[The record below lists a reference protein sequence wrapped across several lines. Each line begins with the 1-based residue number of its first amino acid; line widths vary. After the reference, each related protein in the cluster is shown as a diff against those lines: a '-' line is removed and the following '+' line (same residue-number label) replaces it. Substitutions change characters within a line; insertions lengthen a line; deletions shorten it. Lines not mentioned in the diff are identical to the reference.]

1 MSRLLSVHAAATA
14 RSPDFVKKRPVRK
27 SSRKGQAVEGG
38 TITRVMPLD
47 LASLDATIAARR
59 AEFAARAERSGRK
72 DVFPFL
78 ELPRELRDQIYNYAF
93 HIPDDRADRALR
105 IERRHLKY
113 FRPSAASILLVLH
126 HEYFLLNRQIAREA
140 LELLFK
146 NHIVYLSCGPY
157 VLKQLLSRV
166 EATGGP
172 GKQWLRRIKRIE
184 LDWVTFPNLRIYPP
198 ERTEGKDKWYWEHD
212 THEVDVDYIRAA
224 QYSGHYDEHDY
235 EGGYYDDN
243 FYEAEDASLYPT
255 WPGRSTAA
263 AAANPNDP
271 FGFST
276 HYPFADPPTA
286 TANANATATD
296 IDTKLELL
304 VSLEVTPLFD
314 YLASPT
320 FALNSITLPLYF
332 LSRASQN
339 HRAVSRPGYTLPLK
353 IRYWVRNCIHA
364 LLMLRDSASLREVR
378 VKYIPWDVW
387 ASMEPA
393 DDLARMVERGVWF
406 RDSEAGSREREG
418 EGEAFRAVWAGLAER
433 GACAGEARMGLVAL
447 VRLVKWEFDLNKRVG
462 DELEVVFTKGSE
474 PCAH

>member
-1 MSRLLSVHAAATA
+1 MGL
-14 RSPDFVKKRPVRK
+14 
-27 SSRKGQAVEGG
+27 G
-38 TITRVMPLD
+38 
-47 LASLDATIAARR
+47 ASLAGS
-59 AEFAARAERSGRK
+59 AESVCRK

-78 ELPRELRDQIYNYAF
+78 ELPRELRDQIYDYAF
-93 HIPDDRADRALR
+93 NIPEDRADRALR

-140 LELLFK
+140 LGLLFK
-146 NHIVYLSCGPY
+146 NHTVYLSCGPY
-157 VLKQLLSRV
+157 VLKQLLSRI

-172 GKQWLRRIKRIE
+172 GKRWLKRIKRIE

-198 ERTEGKDKWYWEHD
+198 ERSEGKDEWYWEHD
-212 THEVDVDYIRAA
+212 NHEVDVDYIRGA

-276 HYPFADPPTA
+276 HYPFADPARPDAVTA
-286 TANANATATD
+286 SD
-296 IDTKLELL
+296 IDSKLDLL

-314 YLASPT
+314 YLASPA

-332 LSRASQN
+332 LSRASQ
-339 HRAVSRPGYTLPLK
+339 HQRTVSRPGYTLPLK
-353 IRYWVRNCIHA
+353 IRYWVHNCIHA
-364 LLMLRDSASLREVR
+364 LLMLRDSDTLQEVR

-393 DDLARMVERGVWF
+393 DDLRRMVEMGVWF
-406 RDSEAGSREREG
+406 RGSEEGSGEREG
-418 EGEAFRAVWAGLAER
+418 EGEAFRAVWAGLAGK
-433 GACAGEARMGLVAL
+433 GACNGDERMGLRAE
-447 VRLVKWEFDLNKRVG
+447 VRFVKWEFDLDKRVG
-462 DELEVVFTKGSE
+462 DELEVVFTKGVE
-474 PCAH
+474 